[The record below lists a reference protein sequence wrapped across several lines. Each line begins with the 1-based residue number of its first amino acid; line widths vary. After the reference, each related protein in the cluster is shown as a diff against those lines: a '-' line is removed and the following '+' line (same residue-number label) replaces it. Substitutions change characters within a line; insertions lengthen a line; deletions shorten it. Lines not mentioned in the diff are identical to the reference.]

1 MDIFKV
7 RSPEEGA
14 LAQVVAVQR
23 TPMEGWVFALCLYAN
38 LTYVGLSAVRSFPT
52 SDYYA
57 CRLHLQQK

>member
-23 TPMEGWVFALCLYAN
+23 TPMEGWVFALCLYTN
-38 LTYVGLSAVRSFPT
+38 LTYVGPRCPKFPNFGLL
-52 SDYYA
+52 
-57 CRLHLQQK
+57 CL